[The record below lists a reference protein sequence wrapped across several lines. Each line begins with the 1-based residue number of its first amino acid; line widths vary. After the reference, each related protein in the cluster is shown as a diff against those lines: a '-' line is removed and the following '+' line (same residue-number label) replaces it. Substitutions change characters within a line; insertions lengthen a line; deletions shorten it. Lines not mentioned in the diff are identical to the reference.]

1 MDFSQN
7 SQIRGKKV
15 PFCDIVKQM
24 TQWTH
29 DWAIVLYENVKMYSL
44 VFLYQKWDRVF
55 FSKEDTEWTK
65 M

>member
-1 MDFSQN
+1 MDLSQK
-7 SQIRGKKV
+7 SQIRGKNV
-15 PFCDIVKQM
+15 PCCDIVKQM

-55 FSKEDTEWTK
+55 FSKEDTELTK